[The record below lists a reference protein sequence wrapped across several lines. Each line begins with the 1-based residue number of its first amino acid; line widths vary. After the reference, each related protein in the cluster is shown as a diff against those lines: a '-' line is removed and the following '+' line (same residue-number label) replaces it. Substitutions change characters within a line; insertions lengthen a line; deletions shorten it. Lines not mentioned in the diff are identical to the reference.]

1 MQPNPKMSDTIRHA
15 ISEAAQVLQLR
26 GVAEPRAEAGLL
38 LMHVLSCD
46 RAFLIAHSSETLA
59 DNKRE
64 QFRSL
69 IDCRAAGWPLQY
81 LTGRQEFY
89 RLDFEV
95 TPDVLIPRPETELIV
110 EAALILV
117 GNKAAPRFADIG
129 TGSGCLAVSLLY
141 ELPRAHAVAVDSSR
155 AALMVAQR
163 NAERHQVSD
172 RLRLVHSDLFSAF
185 EEAQVFDAIVSN
197 PPYVPANDLPAL
209 QREVQREPEG
219 ALDGGP
225 DGLAIVRRL
234 LSDAPN
240 YLRPGGYLIFE
251 IGAGQA
257 EAVTKL
263 IDSCVWELLGLKTD
277 LQAIPRTVVLQKGRS
292 FE

>member
-1 MQPNPKMSDTIRHA
+1 MSDTIQAA
-15 ISEAAQVLQLR
+15 ISEAAQVLQSRDL
-26 GVAEPRAEAGLL
+26 AEPRAEAGLL

-59 DNKRE
+59 GHQRE

-69 IDCRAAGWPLQY
+69 IDRRAAGWPLQY

-110 EAALILV
+110 EAALILLED
-117 GNKAAPRFADIG
+117 KAAPRFADMG
-129 TGSGCLAVSLLY
+129 TGSGCVAVSLLH
-141 ELPRAHAVAVDSSR
+141 ELARARAVAVDTSP
-155 AALMVAQR
+155 AALTVAER
-163 NAERHQVSD
+163 NAERHGVSD

-185 EEAQVFDAIVSN
+185 DGAEVFDAIVSN
-197 PPYVPANDLPAL
+197 PPYVRADDLPAL
-209 QREVQREPEG
+209 QREVQREPQS

-225 DGLAIVRRL
+225 DGLAIIRRL

-240 YLRPGGYLIFE
+240 FLRDGGYLIFE

-257 EAVTKL
+257 EVVTKL
-263 IDSCVWELLGLKTD
+263 IDARVWELLGLRTD
-277 LQAIPRTVVLQKGRS
+277 LQAIARTVVLQKRRS